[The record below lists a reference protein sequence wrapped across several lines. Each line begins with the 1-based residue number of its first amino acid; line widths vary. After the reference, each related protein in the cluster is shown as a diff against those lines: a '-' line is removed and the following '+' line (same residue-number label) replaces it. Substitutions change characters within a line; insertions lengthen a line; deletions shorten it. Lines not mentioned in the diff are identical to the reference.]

1 FYNMVPYKIE
11 EAFEL
16 PVIDVAETSKNLK
29 KLRVQHGISVAE
41 IQRLLGMENPQSI
54 YTWENSDCKYLPRLD
69 NLVTLAKLYKVS
81 LDDLIVIKT
90 EKADALSVGQP
101 CVFSGLS
108 SEDMSFL
115 QENASREVS
124 LALENYYALG
134 A

>member
-1 FYNMVPYKIE
+1 MVPYKIE

-108 SEDMSFL
+108 IEDMSFL

>member
-1 FYNMVPYKIE
+1 
-11 EAFEL
+11 
-16 PVIDVAETSKNLK
+16 
-29 KLRVQHGISVAE
+29 
-41 IQRLLGMENPQSI
+41 
-54 YTWENSDCKYLPRLD
+54 KYLPRLD

>member
-1 FYNMVPYKIE
+1 MVPYKIE
-11 EAFEL
+11 ESFEL

-54 YTWENSDCKYLPRLD
+54 YTWENSACKYLPRLD

-81 LDDLIVIKT
+81 LDDLIVIRT

-101 CVFSGLS
+101 CVFNGLS

>member
-1 FYNMVPYKIE
+1 

-115 QENASREVS
+115 QENASQEVS

>member
-1 FYNMVPYKIE
+1 MVPYKIE

-81 LDDLIVIKT
+81 LDDLIVIRT

>member
-1 FYNMVPYKIE
+1 MVPYKIE
-11 EAFEL
+11 ESFEL

-54 YTWENSDCKYLPRLD
+54 YTWENSACKYLTRLD

-81 LDDLIVIKT
+81 LDDLIVIRT

-108 SEDMSFL
+108 NENMIFF
-115 QENASREVS
+115 QENASRKVS

>member
-1 FYNMVPYKIE
+1 MVPYKIE
-11 EAFEL
+11 EAFEF

-29 KLRVQHGISVAE
+29 KLRLQHGISVAE

-108 SEDMSFL
+108 IEDMSFL

>member
-1 FYNMVPYKIE
+1 MVPYKIE
-11 EAFEL
+11 ESFEL

-29 KLRVQHGISVAE
+29 KLRLQHGISVAE

-81 LDDLIVIKT
+81 LDDLIVIRT
-90 EKADALSVGQP
+90 EKTDVLSVSQP

-108 SEDMSFL
+108 SEDMSCL

-124 LALENYYALG
+124 LALENYYGLSV
-134 A
+134 

>member
-1 FYNMVPYKIE
+1 MAPYKIE
-11 EAFEL
+11 ESFEL

-54 YTWENSDCKYLPRLD
+54 YTWENSACKYLPRLD

-81 LDDLIVIKT
+81 LDDLIVIRMEKT
-90 EKADALSVGQP
+90 DALNVGQP
-101 CVFSGLS
+101 CVSFGLS
-108 SEDMSFL
+108 NEDMSFF
-115 QENASREVS
+115 QENASQKVI

>member
-1 FYNMVPYKIE
+1 MVPYKIE

-54 YTWENSDCKYLPRLD
+54 YTWENSACKYLTRLD

-81 LDDLIVIKT
+81 LDDLIVIRT
-90 EKADALSVGQP
+90 EKTDALSVSQP
-101 CVFSGLS
+101 CVFGGLPN
-108 SEDMSFL
+108 EDMSFL

>member
-1 FYNMVPYKIE
+1 MVPYKIE

>member
-1 FYNMVPYKIE
+1 MVPYKIE

-41 IQRLLGMENPQSI
+41 IQQLLGMENPQSI
-54 YTWENSDCKYLPRLD
+54 YMWENSACKYLPRLD

-81 LDDLIVIKT
+81 LDDLIVVRT
-90 EKADALSVGQP
+90 EKTDALSVSQP

-108 SEDMSFL
+108 SEYRSFL